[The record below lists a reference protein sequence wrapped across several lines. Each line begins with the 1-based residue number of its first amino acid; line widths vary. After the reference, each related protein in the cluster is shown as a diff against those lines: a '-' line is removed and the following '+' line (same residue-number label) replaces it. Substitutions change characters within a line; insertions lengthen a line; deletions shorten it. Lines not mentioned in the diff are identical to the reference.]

1 MAKTNFVSASI
12 GKEQYKTDIAF
23 GNHSFVSDEPLEN
36 GGASAGPSPSDL
48 LASALAS
55 CTAITLRMYADRKEY
70 DIEKIDVEIAMSRT
84 DLSGVTHTLF
94 ERKIRITGNI
104 TDEERKRLFDIADK
118 CPTHKVLKGE
128 ITITSTIE

>member
-1 MAKTNFVSASI
+1 MAKTNIVSASI
-12 GKEQYKTDIAF
+12 GKEHYKTDLLYGDHSLIA
-23 GNHSFVSDEPLEN
+23 DEPLEN

-70 DIEKIDVEIAMSRT
+70 DVEKIDVEITMSRT

-94 ERKIRITGNI
+94 ERKIRIIGNI
-104 TDEERKRLFDIADK
+104 SEDERKRLLDIADK